1 MRTSLL
7 LSLLAL
13 MATAPAALIA
23 CSHQEEASGADES
36 HLTAGEDKKEEG
48 SNPKDGSQGA
58 EEGSACWQSQDCA
71 EGLVCKKRPHG
82 PPPGA
87 VGMPVPAGSSSSGG
101 HMPPGAVGMPLPSN
115 TCQVPAPG
123 EEGSTCLA
131 TAECNDGLVCS
142 FDDAKGSSSGGMPPG
157 AVGMPVPSHSS
168 TSSSGHAMPPGA
180 VGMPIL
186 QHGKCA
192 KDEGSGSSSSS
203 GGMPPGAVGMP
214 IHP

>member
-7 LSLLAL
+7 LSVLAL
-13 MATAPAALIA
+13 MAMAPAALIA
-23 CSHQEEASGADES
+23 CSHQEEASAADES
-36 HLTAGEDKKEEG
+36 ALTAGEDKKEE
-48 SNPKDGSQGA
+48 PSQGA

-71 EGLVCKKRPHG
+71 EGLVCKRRPHG

-87 VGMPVPAGSSSSGG
+87 VGMPVPAGSSSSSG

-168 TSSSGHAMPPGA
+168 SSSGHAMPPGA

-192 KDEGSGSSSSS
+192 KDQGSSSSS